1 MKITDYKERI
11 DICRKC
17 DQLNP
22 ILVQCK
28 VCGCLLHLKARMQD
42 QDCPKGKW
50 DLTDPNK

>member
-1 MKITDYKERI
+1 MKITEYKDRI

-17 DQLNP
+17 DHLNP

-28 VCGCLLHLKARMQD
+28 VCGCLLHLKARMKD

-50 DLTDPNK
+50 DLTNS